1 MNSLDRA
8 VEALRAEFQGALL
21 TPGVPGYDDARTLF
35 NAMIDK
41 RPAVIAQC
49 ADVPDVQS
57 ALRLARDTGLEIAVR
72 GGGHG
77 VAGAALTDGG
87 LVIDLRRLNA
97 VTVNPDAR
105 TATAAGGATMGDL
118 DRATAPYGLATT
130 GGRVSST
137 GVAGFTLGGGSGW
150 IERKFGLA
158 VDRLL
163 AVDLITADGSAVRAS
178 EQENP
183 DLFWALHGGGGNF
196 GVATGLTFRLDPLTD
211 FSIALLL
218 WPADRGPEVVRRWRD
233 VMADAPDE
241 VGGGTIYLTASAEM
255 PFVPASLY
263 DQLAV
268 GVLFTYLGD
277 EPGVREIA
285 RPLLE
290 LDPAGEMITSVPYA
304 EFQSMLD
311 DPPGFRN
318 YWSAEHLD
326 ALPDPAVDAFCASA
340 GAMIVPS
347 PSQHAMIA
355 LGGAV
360 ARASDDWPIS
370 FRSAPYVVHPLGL
383 WTDPADDERGRAWA
397 RGVRSAMEPWST
409 GDVYLNF
416 TGDEG
421 HERVVAGFGKANYDR
436 LAAIKSQYDPGNLF
450 HLNHNI
456 RPA

>member
-1 MNSLDRA
+1 MNTLDRA
-8 VEALRAEFQGALL
+8 VRALRTEFQGTLL
-21 TPGVPGYDDARTLF
+21 TPGVPGYDDARALF

-49 ADVPDVQS
+49 ADVPDVQG

-77 VAGAALTDGG
+77 VAGAALTEGG
-87 LVIDLRRLNA
+87 LVIDLRRLNS
-97 VTVNPDAR
+97 VTVDPDAR
-105 TATAAGGATMGDL
+105 TATVAGGATMGDL
-118 DRATAPYGLATT
+118 DRATAAYGLATT

-163 AVDLITADGSAVRAS
+163 AVDLITADGGAVRAS
-178 EQENP
+178 ERENP

-211 FSIALLL
+211 FSFALLL
-218 WPADRGPEVVRRWRD
+218 WPADRGPDVFRRWRD
-233 VMADAPDE
+233 VMVDAPDE
-241 VGGGTIYLTASAEM
+241 VGGGAIYLTGSAEM
-255 PFVPASLY
+255 PFVPASLHGR
-263 DQLAV
+263 LAA
-268 GVLFTYLGD
+268 GVLFTFVGD
-277 EPGVREIA
+277 ERGVREIA

-290 LDPAGEMITSVPYA
+290 LGPAGEMITALPYV

-340 GAMIVPS
+340 ATMIVPS
-347 PSQHAMIA
+347 PSQHALFA

-360 ARASDDWPIS
+360 ARGTGDWPIS
-370 FRSAPYVVHPLGL
+370 FRSAPWVVHPFGL
-383 WTDPADDERGRAWA
+383 WSDPADDERGRAWA
-397 RGVRSAMEPWST
+397 RGVRTAMEPWST